1 MKGPFSPTLHQPTA
15 YAKGNENQGN
25 ENQGNEN
32 HVKKNLARCG
42 KISIVSG
49 FGSREGASFFRL

>member
-1 MKGPFSPTLHQPTA
+1 MNGPFSPTLHQPTA
-15 YAKGNENQGN
+15 YAKENENQGD
-25 ENQGNEN
+25 ENY
-32 HVKKNLARCG
+32 VKKNLARCG

>member
-1 MKGPFSPTLHQPTA
+1 MDP
-15 YAKGNENQGN
+15 AKGN

-42 KISIVSG
+42 EISIVSG
-49 FGSREGASFFRL
+49 FGSHEGDSFFDYDA